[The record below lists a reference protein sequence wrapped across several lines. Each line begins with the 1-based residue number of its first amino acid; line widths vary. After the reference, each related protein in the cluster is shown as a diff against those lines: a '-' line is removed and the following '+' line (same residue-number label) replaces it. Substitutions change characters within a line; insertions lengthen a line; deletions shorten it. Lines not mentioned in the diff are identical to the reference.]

1 MHYLLVYANMA
12 FLAMVSSLYLF
23 HLSGL
28 RKTLLTNISLSCDGS
43 RCDSWVSKGGCKPY
57 YIKIDQDDNGDK
69 VERLEAFDVIQFE
82 NDGKGDDVGDEKRCE
97 EEYI

>member
-1 MHYLLVYANMA
+1 
-12 FLAMVSSLYLF
+12 MVSSLYLF

-28 RKTLLTNISLSCDGS
+28 RKTLLTNIALGCDGS
-43 RCDSWVSKGGCKPY
+43 GRDSWVSKGGCQPC
-57 YIKIDQDDNGDK
+57 YIKVDQDDNGDK

-82 NDGKGDDVGDEKRCE
+82 NDDKGDDVGDEKRCE